1 MIRFG
6 PVTKLAKAGV
16 LGMNSRN
23 LDFITS
29 YNPRRFYPLVDDKV
43 ITKKLAIEAGVT
55 VPELYGVIRY
65 GGEMHII
72 EEVAEKHRSFVVKPA
87 NGSGGGGIMV
97 FNGVAKTGL
106 RRMNG
111 QIMSQV
117 DKDTTV
123 RSVYL
128 FGKKHRPDLT
138 INEDGIA
145 VEIKYLSG
153 SLDGLKQA
161 IGQSI
166 FTECATAS

>member
-1 MIRFG
+1 MF
-6 PVTKLAKAGV
+6 
-16 LGMNSRN
+16 
-23 LDFITS
+23 
-29 YNPRRFYPLVDDKV
+29 YNPC
-43 ITKKLAIEAGVT
+43 T
-55 VPELYGVIRY
+55 
-65 GGEMHII
+65 
-72 EEVAEKHRSFVVKPA
+72 EK
-87 NGSGGGGIMV
+87 
-97 FNGVAKTGL
+97 
-106 RRMNG
+106 
-111 QIMSQV
+111 V

-128 FGKKHRPDLT
+128 FGKKHWPDLT